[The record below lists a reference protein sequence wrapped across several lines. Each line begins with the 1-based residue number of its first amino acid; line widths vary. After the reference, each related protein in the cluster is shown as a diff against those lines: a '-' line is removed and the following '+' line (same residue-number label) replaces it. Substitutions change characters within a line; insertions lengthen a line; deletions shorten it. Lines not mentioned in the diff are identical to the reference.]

1 MIPGPLV
8 STFPLKSAPPT
19 PSHLPLWGSSIQL
32 ELLLP
37 LLSAA
42 LTYDQNS
49 PSRSRRALLS
59 RFICLQ
65 ILKIPVLL
73 FQGPALRGP
82 CNNWLS
88 AVL

>member
-8 STFPLKSAPPT
+8 STFPLKSAP
-19 PSHLPLWGSSIQL
+19 LPPPPLLWGSSIQL

-42 LTYDQNS
+42 LIYDQNS

-65 ILKIPVLL
+65 ILKIPALL

-82 CNNWLS
+82 CNNWPS